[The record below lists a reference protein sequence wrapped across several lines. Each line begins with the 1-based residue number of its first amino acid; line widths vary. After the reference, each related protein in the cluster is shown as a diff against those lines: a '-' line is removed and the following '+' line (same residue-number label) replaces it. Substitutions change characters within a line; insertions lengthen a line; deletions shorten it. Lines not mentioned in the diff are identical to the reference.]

1 MQENVRKESPGKG
14 DFFCRSQA
22 FAFLTRAPV
31 LTIEY
36 RSWAPLYARRD
47 RSNQRPYRAS
57 FAVSYFS
64 SSGRPFPPPPL
75 PDQRNATKHNTF
87 QSKHL
92 PTSIKCN
99 KTQHFSTKTPPT
111 SIKRNKT
118 QHFSTKTPP
127 PYQLNA
133 TKHNTFQPKTPP
145 TSIKCNKTQHFSTK
159 THPHIN

>member
-1 MQENVRKESPGKG
+1 MQENVRKENPGKG

-31 LTIEY
+31 LTSEY

-92 PTSIKCN
+92 PTSIKCT

-111 SIKRNKT
+111 SIKCNKT
-118 QHFSTKTPP
+118 PH
-127 PYQLNA
+127 
-133 TKHNTFQPKTPP
+133 FQPKHPP
-145 TSIKCNKTQHFSTK
+145 ISIKCNKTQHFSIK
-159 THPHIN
+159 THTHIKQMQQNTTHVNQNAPPS